1 MSELLWYVY
10 QNGQQMGPLSEQQL
24 TDMVN
29 NTMIAHD
36 SYLFKVG
43 WKDWRPIEDTYEEL
57 GIVNPPLAKSP
68 KRRTAAPR
76 ATINGRVVVH
86 NNGRLAIGIGVNIS
100 STGIF
105 VESPDRIF
113 SVGEKLKLSVKVK
126 GISKPFNAVAQV
138 IRFNSDARY
147 PVGYGL
153 KFESLEEN
161 IRTEI
166 QRLVDEQNAVVRD
179 EKEADHV
186 SAGGVRK

>member
-100 STGIF
+100 SSGIF

-138 IRFNSDARY
+138 IRFNSDARF

-153 KFESLEEN
+153 KFESLEEG
-161 IRTEI
+161 IRSEI
-166 QRLVDEQNAVVRD
+166 QRLVDEQNAVVRED
-179 EKEADHV
+179 KDTDKV
-186 SAGGVRK
+186 SAGIRK